1 MFEIENFKKVNLTTG
16 LPYMSITRNGI
27 TFSKNVII
35 KMGRPAY
42 VELLMNDADKQIA
55 IKVCDENEEDAIQ
68 FVKSKKTINVRWN
81 NKDFLN
87 TLSKMMGWSLDK
99 GGYRVLGDWYDNE
112 KAMLFELSK
121 AKATLI
127 GEKENESDD

>member
-1 MFEIENFKKVNLTTG
+1 MFENFKRVNLTTG
-16 LPYMSITRNGI
+16 LPYMSITQNGI

-42 VELLMNDADKQIA
+42 VELLMNDEDKQLA
-55 IKVCDENEEDAIQ
+55 IKVCDEDEEDSIQ
-68 FVKSKKTINVRWN
+68 FVKSKRTINVRWN

-87 TLSKMMGWSLDK
+87 TLSRITGWNLEK
-99 GGYRVLGDWYDNE
+99 EGYRVLGDWYDSE

-121 AKATLI
+121 ATPIK
-127 GEKENESDD
+127 EKKNESDD